1 MGYAAL
7 VLFAV
12 VLLILLSSVR
22 STLRLASASFFVV
35 LAVALWLARYP
46 APVTLIL
53 LTVAVLAA
61 AVINVPSLRRMLVS
75 RFIFQQAKQIMPR
88 ISTTEQEALDAG
100 TLWWDQEIWSGD
112 PDWGK
117 LLTYPETKLTTEEQA
132 FLDGPVEELCSMLN
146 DWKITHQDLD
156 LPPQVWQ
163 FLKTN
168 RFFGIIIPKEY
179 GGLGFSATAHSEIIV
194 KLSTRSIP
202 AAVTVMVPN
211 SLGPAE
217 LLMHYGTEEQRA
229 HYLPRLATGEE
240 IPCFG
245 LTGPEAGSDAS
256 STPDRGI
263 ICTGEY
269 LGEEVTGIRL
279 NWHKRYITLGP
290 VATLIGL
297 AFQLS
302 DPDRILGDQNELGI
316 TFALI
321 PRSTPGIEIGS
332 RHFPLNC
339 PFQNGPN
346 KGHDVFIPLDMVIGG
361 RAGLGKGWSMLME
374 ALAAGRG
381 ISLPALSTGGGKL
394 ASRAIGAYAMARRQ
408 FNLPIARFEG
418 VEEALTR
425 IAGNTYIMDS
435 VRLLTVHGIDNGER
449 PAVITA
455 IAKYHLTEL
464 MRSVVNDAMDI
475 QGGAGI
481 CLGPR
486 NILGRMYQAA
496 PIGITVEGANILTRS
511 FIIFN
516 QSLLRCHPYLRKEIE
531 GISQE
536 NLVQFDDALFKHIGF
551 LLSNFS
557 RSLVHGL
564 TGGLL
569 IRPAHGS
576 AVVKGYLRHITRLST
591 AFALLGDLSMLVL
604 GADLKRKEKLT
615 ARLSDTLGHLVLT
628 MAVIKHF
635 TNQHEPEQD
644 RPLLH
649 WACRKNLYLA
659 QESLWS
665 FLQNFPVT
673 ALAAVLRLTLFPFG
687 RWLRYPDDR
696 LGHQVAALITAPTE
710 ARDRLTRGVFV
721 PDGSDDREST
731 ETLAHLDRYLLL
743 MVRCDQAEK
752 KMQVALKQGVIARAD
767 KLGLIDEAEQQGL
780 ISAQEASELRDL
792 EHLHQQIIT
801 VDDFSHLS
809 GKEAL

>member
-1 MGYAAL
+1 MGYMAF

-12 VLLILLSSVR
+12 ILLVLLTYLRATLRFATVSFLILL
-22 STLRLASASFFVV
+22 V
-35 LAVALWLARYP
+35 LGLLLARYS
-46 APVTLIL
+46 APVTLTILGLAL
-53 LTVAVLAA
+53 LTALVL
-61 AVINVPSLRRMLVS
+61 SLPWLRKWMIS
-75 RFIFQQAKQIMPR
+75 RPLFNQAKWVMPR
-88 ISTTEQEALDAG
+88 ISQTEQEALDAG
-100 TLWWDQEIWSGD
+100 TLWWDREIWSGE
-112 PDWGK
+112 PEWSK
-117 LLTYPETKLTTEEQA
+117 LFAYPETKLTEEEQA
-132 FLDGPVEELCSMLN
+132 FLDGPVEELCAMLN
-146 DWKITHQDLD
+146 DWKITHEELD
-156 LPPQVWQ
+156 LPPKVWE
-163 FLKTN
+163 FIKKN
-168 RFFGIIIPKEY
+168 RFFGIIIPKKY

-194 KLSTRSIP
+194 KISSRSIT

-229 HYLPRLATGEE
+229 HYLPHLAIGEE

-256 STPDRGI
+256 SIPDRGI
-263 ICTGEY
+263 ICTGKY
-269 LGEEVTGIRL
+269 QGEEVIGIRL

-290 VATLIGL
+290 IATVIGL

-302 DPDRILGDQNELGI
+302 DPDHILGEQTELGI
-316 TFALI
+316 TFGLI
-321 PRSTPGIEIGS
+321 PRTTPGIEIGS

-339 PFQNGPN
+339 PFKNGPN

-394 ASRAIGAYAMARRQ
+394 ASRAMGAYAMARRQ

-425 IAGNTYIMDS
+425 IAGNTYIMDAT
-435 VRLLTVHGIDNGER
+435 RLLTVHGIDNGER

-464 MRSVVNDAMDI
+464 MRSVINDAMDV

-486 NILGRMYQAA
+486 NLFGRIYQAA

-516 QSLLRCHPYLRKEIE
+516 QSLLRCHPYLKREIDS
-531 GISQE
+531 ISRQD
-536 NLVQFDDALFKHIGF
+536 LGQFDNALWQHIGF

-564 TGGLL
+564 TGGIL
-569 IRPAHGS
+569 IRPALGS
-576 AVVKGYLRHITRLST
+576 SVVQGYLRQITRLAT
-591 AFALLGDLSMLVL
+591 AFALLGDLSLLVL

-615 ARLSDTLGHLVLT
+615 ARLSDTISHLFLT

-635 TNQHEPEQD
+635 TNQQEPEED

-659 QESLWS
+659 EESIWS
-665 FLQNFPVT
+665 FLLNFPFPP
-673 ALAAVLRLTLFPFG
+673 LARLLRLAIFPFG
-687 RWLRYPDDR
+687 RRLKLPSDR
-696 LGHQVAALITAPTE
+696 LGHRVAALITAPTK
-710 ARDRLTRGVFV
+710 ARDRLTQGIFV
-721 PDGSDDREST
+721 PAYEDDPENT
-731 ETLAHLDRYLLL
+731 ETLGKLDAYLQL
-743 MVRCDQAEK
+743 MVECDHAEK
-752 KMQVALKQGVIARAD
+752 KVQVAFKQGLLAQTDQLAR
-767 KLGLIDEAEQQGL
+767 ITEAEAQNL
-780 ISAQEASELRDL
+780 ISAEEASDLRRL
-792 EHLHQQIIT
+792 EQLHQQIIT
-801 VDDFSHLS
+801 VDDFPYLT